1 VNRSLFERNG
11 AEPRGPED
19 GFPFPLRRAMR
30 AGQIGILPSGAL
42 PSAQRGV
49 ILMTALV
56 FLVIVT
62 VLGIMS
68 MRSSTVGVRMARN
81 EESRV
86 AGAQAAQGLTEQ
98 ILAMPSNTPV
108 IGGPGYSNCTAGVSG
123 CDLYSISVS
132 SSDLAALVDAGALTA
147 EVTRLTPSDKPPPRV
162 VESSLDK
169 FSAAGFQVTAT
180 YDRTDDG
187 LGRTQV
193 VEGLL
198 MLVPIQ

>member
-1 VNRSLFERNG
+1 
-11 AEPRGPED
+11 
-19 GFPFPLRRAMR
+19 
-30 AGQIGILPSGAL
+30 
-42 PSAQRGV
+42 
-49 ILMTALV
+49 MTALV
-56 FLVIVT
+56 FLVIVSA
-62 VLGIMS
+62 LGIMS

-86 AGAQAAQGLTEQ
+86 AAAQTAQGLTEQ
-98 ILAMPSNTPV
+98 VLATPANTPV
-108 IGGPGYSNCTAGVSG
+108 IGGPGYSNCTTGISD
-123 CDLYSISVS
+123 CDLYSISVTS
-132 SSDLAALVDAGALTA
+132 TDLAALVDSGALSA
-147 EVTRLTPSDKPPPRV
+147 EVKRLTPSDKPPPRV

-180 YDRTDDG
+180 YDRSDDG